1 MDLICTETIFKQK
14 SMILRLLVFL
24 KWFQQSLT
32 ISRQGAFRKG
42 DPKET
47 STKID
52 FFFQTIAYLTRV
64 TEGWSSSQLTL
75 WKRWGTPW
83 TGHQTITGLTQGDSL
98 LLMLT
103 STAAA
108 NLGSTNR
115 LARTCTART
124 CKLHTERKLKTF
136 KLRGIIFVCCK
147 INEDFLK

>member
-24 KWFQQSLT
+24 KWFQQRLT
-32 ISRQGAFRKG
+32 VSRQGAFRKG

-52 FFFQTIAYLTRV
+52 FFSDHCLSRV

-98 LLMLT
+98 LLLT

-115 LARTCTART
+115 LACTGTART
-124 CKLHTERKLKTF
+124 CKFHTERKLKTF

-147 INEDFLK
+147 INEDFFK